1 MKFPT
6 KYSHY
11 GYGWLDKIYQGYHPG
26 IDYNNGKPYED
37 EGQEVV
43 AITNGKIKYAGCC
56 SGWGWH
62 IVVHHPEHNI
72 WSHYA
77 HLQNVCVKES
87 DNVLEGQLI
96 GLLGGT
102 GGDWAPH
109 LHFEIRL
116 KDFHHNKY
124 VTGMSL
130 DAVKDNYAD
139 PEQWLKERKAE
150 ISTPQEDIPIA
161 EFRLEN
167 PLVERLRGRILLQVK
182 SRGEAWYVNPVDG
195 KRYYLKDGEEALK
208 IMRSLGLGISNEDI
222 EKIPQGDSNLL
233 LK

>member
-26 IDYNNGKPYED
+26 LDYNNGKPYED

-43 AITNGKIKYAGCC
+43 AITNGKVKYAGCC

-62 IVVHHPEHNI
+62 ILIHHPEHNI

-109 LHFEIRL
+109 LHFEVRL

-124 VTGMSL
+124 VTGMSIE
-130 DAVKDNYAD
+130 AVKDNYAD

-150 ISTPQEDIPIA
+150 IPTPQEDIPIA
-161 EFRLEN
+161 EFKLEN

-233 LK
+233 K

>member
-6 KYSHY
+6 KYNHY

-43 AITNGKIKYAGCC
+43 AITNGQVKYAGCC

-62 IVVHHPEHNI
+62 ILIHHPEHNV

-77 HLQNVCVKES
+77 HLQNICVK
-87 DNVLEGQLI
+87 DGDDVLEGKLI

-102 GGDWAPH
+102 GGSWAPH

-124 VTGMSL
+124 ITKGL
-130 DAVKDNYAD
+130 EEIKDHYTD
-139 PEQWLKERKAE
+139 PEKWLKDHNAKDPEP
-150 ISTPQEDIPIA
+150 TEDAPVADQKQI
-161 EFRLEN
+161 N
-167 PLVERLRGRILLQVK
+167 SLVERLKGRILFQPELH
-182 SRGEAWYVNPVDG
+182 GEAWYVNPVDG
-195 KRYYLKDGEEALK
+195 KRYYLKDGEAAFK
-208 IMRSLGLGISNEDI
+208 IMKSLALGISNEDI
-222 EKIPQGDSNLL
+222 EKIPKADSLE
-233 LK
+233 

>member
-6 KYSHY
+6 KYNHY
-11 GYGWLDKIYQGYHPG
+11 GYGWLDKISQGYHPG
-26 IDYNNGKPYED
+26 IDYNNGAPYED
-37 EGQEVV
+37 EGQEVI
-43 AITNGKIKYAGCC
+43 AITNGQVKYAGCC

-62 IVVHHPEHNI
+62 VLIHHPEHNI

-77 HLQNVCVKES
+77 HLQNICVKDG

-102 GGDWAPH
+102 GGDWPPH

-130 DAVKDNYAD
+130 EVIKDNYAN
-139 PEQWLKERKAE
+139 PEQWLKERNAQ
-150 ISTPQEDIPIA
+150 IPAPAEDIPVTELKQID
-161 EFRLEN
+161 
-167 PLVERLRGRILLQVK
+167 PLTERLKGRILLQAQ
-182 SRGEAWYVNPVDG
+182 SHHEAWYVNPVDR

-208 IMRSLGLGISNEDI
+208 IMKKFGLGITNADL
-222 EKIPQGDSNLL
+222 EKIKIGTIES
-233 LK
+233 

>member
-11 GYGWLDKIYQGYHPG
+11 GYGWLEKINQGYHPG

-43 AITNGKIKYAGCC
+43 SVTNGQVKYAGCC

-62 IVVHHPEHNI
+62 IIIYHPEHNV

-77 HLQNVCVKES
+77 HLQNICVKES
-87 DNVLEGQLI
+87 DNVLEGQLV

-116 KDFHHNKY
+116 KDFSQNKY

-130 DAVKDNYAD
+130 EAVKEYYAN
-139 PEQWLKERKAE
+139 PEQWLKERNAE
-150 ISTPQEDIPIA
+150 ISEAKDDVPVV
-161 EFRLEN
+161 EFKQVD
-167 PLVERLRGRILLQVK
+167 PLVEKLRGRILLQVK
-182 SRGEAWYVNPVDG
+182 SHGEAWYVNPVDG
-195 KRYYLKDGEEALK
+195 KRYFLKDGDAALEVMK
-208 IMRSLGLGISNEDI
+208 KLGLGISNEDI
-222 EKIPQGDSNLL
+222 EKIPKAEL
-233 LK
+233 

>member
-26 IDYNNGKPYED
+26 LDYNNGKPYED

-43 AITNGKIKYAGCC
+43 AITNGQVKYAGCC

-62 IVVHHPEHNI
+62 IIVHHPEHNV

-77 HLQNVCVKES
+77 HLQNICVKES
-87 DNVLEGQLI
+87 DNVIEGQLI

-124 VTGMSL
+124 VTRMSL
-130 DAVKDNYAD
+130 DDIKNHYIN
-139 PEQWLKERKAE
+139 PEQWLKERNAKIPEPQNDVPTTE
-150 ISTPQEDIPIA
+150 IKQID
-161 EFRLEN
+161 
-167 PLVERLRGRILLQVK
+167 PLVERLQGRILLQVDG
-182 SRGEAWYVNPVDG
+182 RGEAWYVNPIDK
-195 KRYYLKDGEEALK
+195 KRYYLKDGQAAFD
-208 IMRSLGLGISNEDI
+208 IMRKFGLGIKNEDLN
-222 EKIPQGDSNLL
+222 KIP
-233 LK
+233 KAEEI